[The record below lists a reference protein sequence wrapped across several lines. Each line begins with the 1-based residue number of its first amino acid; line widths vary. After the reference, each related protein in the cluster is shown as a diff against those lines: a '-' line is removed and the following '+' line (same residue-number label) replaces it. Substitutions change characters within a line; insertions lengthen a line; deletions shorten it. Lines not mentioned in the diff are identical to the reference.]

1 MNAFSSDRPS
11 RYHPDRYRRP
21 TRRPYNKNKNK
32 NTNGNLIQRFI
43 SKYGTFAFIGVIVF
57 LVVILGSCVAF
68 CCRGKPPK
76 GDEEA
81 PAPEPEAEAPAEEEP
96 KEEEEEEEEETKAST
111 WIQQLIESNINGY
124 KQEDEAPNESQN
136 MRILRAI
143 APPSARRAVDTIAML
158 ENMMRNPDREREWMT
173 FSTGSYFRAG

>member
-1 MNAFSSDRPS
+1 MNAFSSDRPP

-32 NTNGNLIQRFI
+32 NKNTNGNFIQRFI

-68 CCRGKPPK
+68 CCRGKTPK

-96 KEEEEEEEEETKAST
+96 KEEEEEEEEEEETK
-111 WIQQLIESNINGY
+111 
-124 KQEDEAPNESQN
+124 EDEAPNESQN